1 MLNCKYTQIQCIFDV
16 KCISVTNKWNRL
28 LYFVCLRV
36 CLHECL
42 YSCLCVRMRLCYVLA
57 PCMCCANKQKLKR
70 LHKKNT
76 IHQYVY
82 FPYKKVSTHKVV
94 FIKTKIIREQ
104 INTQSNKKRKTME
117 NNTTSKIPW
126 SCWKWHRHCSVH
138 IALHLFRS
146 GVHTVVINRQKQFYL
161 FSQARK
167 HMESCPSLRNF
178 RRNLNFQVTMLVF
191 PG

>member
-1 MLNCKYTQIQCIFDV
+1 MCVVLFVCVCVCVCVCVMEGVAISVHKCWQLKCIFLKRDASC
-16 KCISVTNKWNRL
+16 CIK
-28 LYFVCLRV
+28 YGDGGQ
-36 CLHECL
+36 
-42 YSCLCVRMRLCYVLA
+42 
-57 PCMCCANKQKLKR
+57 NKQKLKR

-76 IHQYVY
+76 IYQYVY
-82 FPYKKVSTHKVV
+82 FPYKVSTDKIV

-104 INTQSNKKRKTME
+104 INTQSNKKRKAME

-146 GVHTVVINRQKQFYL
+146 GVHAVVINSQKQFYL

-167 HMESCPSLRNF
+167 HMESCTSLRNF